1 MVLTKRNAWVVCLL
15 VLVVMA
21 TTLPLSA
28 AKEKRCYDMI
38 DCYDQRCREYCFAA
52 GIGETGHC
60 RFTVE
65 CCCNV

>member
-1 MVLTKRNAWVVCLL
+1 
-15 VLVVMA
+15 
-21 TTLPLSA
+21 
-28 AKEKRCYDMI
+28 MI

-65 CCCNV
+65 CCCNVQKIAQNAYSARICTGEMVNFDIK